1 MEINLGQPIPT
12 YERPDRA
19 ETIRQ
24 QLETDERFS
33 FVGLKEHGRAPIE
46 AVHALGLID
55 YLEKANA
62 KTNKGIKYWE
72 ERYKN
77 ASGNMGKWYCQI
89 RINRLKKKLKHY
101 ENKS

>member
-1 MEINLGQPIPT
+1 MSKKLEKNLEKARRKALREE
-12 YERPDRA
+12 YE
-19 ETIRQ
+19 Q
-24 QLETDERFS
+24 QTPHYTEGYWEEAMLENNSYWD
-33 FVGLKEHGRAPIE
+33 
-46 AVHALGLID
+46 ID

-89 RINRLKKKLKHY
+89 RINILKKKLKHY
-101 ENKS
+101 ED